1 MTRARPAPRR
11 PRPAA
16 LVALGAAALVVVAVV
31 ILGRP
36 GGTPASTS
44 PVAAAGGGAG
54 SATASGSSSTGAQ
67 VPASR
72 TPGPSAAAASSAGPA
87 ASGTTAA
94 SRAPAAQASGS
105 APSSPA
111 APASALASP
120 AAPASAA
127 PSTAPVAPSSAAGFD
142 PRRTVVSMAFPL
154 PSSARYRYGAAWRVP
169 RLGVVYPYNQI
180 RGVTPGGTL
189 LRAHDGVDLEV
200 AIGTLVVAPF
210 AGVVVDPATIWKP
223 WDPQR
228 YGKVVVVRSTEATS
242 RGYYAILVH
251 LSRQSVGIGQV
262 VRRGQVVG
270 RTGSSGNAAETV
282 PHLHFEL
289 RAPFPIEFHYA
300 GVKRLLDDFDP
311 LPSLRAADPKLRR

>member
-1 MTRARPAPRR
+1 MTPERSTPRR
-11 PRPAA
+11 RRTGA
-16 LVALGAAALVVVAVV
+16 LVAFGVGVVVVVVAVV
-31 ILGRP
+31 ILARP
-36 GGTPASTS
+36 GGAPGPTAPGVAAGTVGPTPARSAS
-44 PVAAAGGGAG
+44 ASAGGGRAEASQA
-54 SATASGSSSTGAQ
+54 SARPGSSGA
-67 VPASR
+67 
-72 TPGPSAAAASSAGPA
+72 PA
-87 ASGTTAA
+87 ASG
-94 SRAPAAQASGS
+94 AAQAVSGAVPA
-105 APSSPA
+105 APSPA
-111 APASALASP
+111 AAPSAVSG
-120 AAPASAA
+120 AA
-127 PSTAPVAPSSAAGFD
+127 PSAVSPSARPSASSSAPVAPTSAAGFD
-142 PRRTVVSMAFPL
+142 PRRTVVPMLFPL
-154 PSSARYRYGAAWRVP
+154 PSSARYRYGAAWRAP

-189 LRAHDGVDLEV
+189 LRAHDGVDVEV

-228 YGKVVVVRSTEATS
+228 YGKVVVVRSSEVTS

-251 LSRQSVGIGQV
+251 LSHQGVKIGQV